1 MITSKNDKLYY
12 SKDKVIKG
20 IFKEIEL
27 QKVNIDKV
35 DSSKVHIRGQLP
47 KRISSNTNLDFRNS
61 SEIE

>member
-20 IFKEIEL
+20 IFEEIEL

-47 KRISSNTNLDFRNS
+47 KRISSNTNLDFRN
-61 SEIE
+61 

>member
-12 SKDKVIKG
+12 SKEKVIKG

>member
-20 IFKEIEL
+20 ILKEIEL

-47 KRISSNTNLDFRNS
+47 KRISSNTNLDFRN
-61 SEIE
+61 

>member
-47 KRISSNTNLDFRNS
+47 KRISSNTNLDFRN
-61 SEIE
+61 

>member
-20 IFKEIEL
+20 IFEEIEL

-47 KRISSNTNLDFRNS
+47 KRISSTTNLDFRN
-61 SEIE
+61 